1 MSAANGAG
9 YGTDGFTEPWGLA
22 RDAAEQGDEA
32 DEAFG
37 GMVAR
42 MDMPPHAR
50 DCQHGRGH
58 RFAAYPRCSTDK
70 TMAREI
76 ATWRWTECQ
85 VNGSDAAQQRTTFG
99 RALVACASH
108 WPDRHA

>member
-50 DCQHGRGH
+50 AGGVGRGH
-58 RFAAYPRCSTDK
+58 RFKLIPGVGRTWGWRAQAIPRK
-70 TMAREI
+70 AVRG
-76 ATWRWTECQ
+76 
-85 VNGSDAAQQRTTFG
+85 GSSP
-99 RALVACASH
+99 VAGSAVAV
-108 WPDRHA
+108 RLTGVG